1 MPSSTFMSLRQQ
13 HNKGNGRANHPAT
26 IRIKMEHTDFL
37 QQTISLQQ
45 EKVRSLNE
53 NMKNRIGREYH
64 WFVDFP
70 YAEMDLDGNGS
81 PIEAKIMAVKYPIG
95 EHNGILIMPDEDK
108 EYYEVG
114 WEDLQPDDITNIL
127 DALPDEDD

>member
-1 MPSSTFMSLRQQ
+1 
-13 HNKGNGRANHPAT
+13 
-26 IRIKMEHTDFL
+26 MEHTDFL

-95 EHNGILIMPDEDK
+95 EHNGILIIIRPVSPFPPIFSTENTSIFKYGSRKQKM
-108 EYYEVG
+108 
-114 WEDLQPDDITNIL
+114 
-127 DALPDEDD
+127 A